1 MELYLTPIPSLL
13 TSPLFSLLEFYMPSH
28 LEQRLENDLNTIR
41 SRVIEQARK
50 VQTGVNDAVRAL
62 QTGNH
67 ELAYATILNDHPINR
82 TMREI
87 DRLCHKFIAIHLPSG
102 AHLRLLSSIIRVN
115 IELERMGDYA
125 VIIAREAIQLNTPP
139 KGTMSREIDRLAAE
153 SLLMLKQAIN
163 SFEELNAELARS
175 TMIMVGGMEYNMD
188 VIYDEIAQN
197 TQKQNIKDTLALFVI
212 FTQLKRVADQAKN
225 LCEDTVFAV
234 TGEQKAAKV
243 YNILFIDEDNSTLSQ
258 LAETI
263 ARKNHPDI
271 CHYRSAGRTPAAT
284 ISPQLISFLD
294 SMSVDSSAL
303 TTTGLADI
311 SQHEISEQHVIIS
324 LQGNVTSYFEKIPF
338 HTNVLQWDVSSE
350 SESESEEQDM
360 ENLYRTLAL
369 HIKDLL
375 ELLLGEGA

>member
-1 MELYLTPIPSLL
+1 
-13 TSPLFSLLEFYMPSH
+13 MPSH
-28 LEQRLENDLNTIR
+28 LEQRLENDMNTIR
-41 SRVIEQARK
+41 SRVIEQARN

-87 DRLCHKFIAIHLPSG
+87 DRLCHKFIAVHLPSG

-125 VIIAREAIQLNTPP
+125 VVIAREAIQLNTPP
-139 KGTMSREIDRLAAE
+139 EGTMSREIDRLAAE
-153 SLLMLKQAIN
+153 SLLMLKQAID

-175 TMIMVGGMEYNMD
+175 TMVIVKSMEYNMD

-197 TQKQNIKDTLALFVI
+197 NQKQNIKNTLALFVI

-271 CHYRSAGRTPAAT
+271 CHYRSAGRTPSAH
-284 ISPQLISFLD
+284 ISPNLISFLD
-294 SMSVDSSAL
+294 SMSVDSSDL
-303 TTTGLADI
+303 STSGLDDI
-311 SQHEISEQHVIIS
+311 SHQEISQQHVIIS
-324 LQGNVTSYFEKIPF
+324 LQGDVSSYIEQIPF
-338 HTNVLQWDVSSE
+338 HTNVLQWDMSSE
-350 SESESEEQDM
+350 SENQDM

-375 ELLLGEGA
+375 GLLLGEEA